1 MSGSFPGKSSMVLP
15 KIVPPVP
22 QEQIA
27 HQRQVRIQLHPP
39 VGVHGTNN
47 VPKYTKRHHELPKGK
62 ILVQP
67 RVSGLNHRRKPIPR
81 HQRLITLRGR
91 QNKTHQINITAGTD
105 REARAVVI
113 VPDTPPPAMLSTA
126 RILASMA
133 CIEPARDCS
142 DARMRPESEE
152 PPGTAVSAGWLS
164 AAAAL
169 LFAGPWQ
176 ADPPSWSVST
186 TTNWQRA
193 RPQTGLATGAARSSQ
208 LRKLRTNQ
216 NWNATKP
223 QTRSITQWSE
233 DANTQLQGSF
243 ACTYCSVFQ
252 GSLDE

>member
-164 AAAAL
+164 APAAL
-169 LFAGPWQ
+169 LFAG
-176 ADPPSWSVST
+176 ALAGGSAFLV
-186 TTNWQRA
+186 RF
-193 RPQTGLATGAARSSQ
+193 RPRPLATGVATDGAGDRQSPAEERPQAPVKARPS
-208 LRKLRTNQ
+208 RHRHPE
-216 NWNATKP
+216 AEDI
-223 QTRSITQWSE
+223 RSASPK
-233 DANTQLQGSF
+233 
-243 ACTYCSVFQ
+243 
-252 GSLDE
+252 